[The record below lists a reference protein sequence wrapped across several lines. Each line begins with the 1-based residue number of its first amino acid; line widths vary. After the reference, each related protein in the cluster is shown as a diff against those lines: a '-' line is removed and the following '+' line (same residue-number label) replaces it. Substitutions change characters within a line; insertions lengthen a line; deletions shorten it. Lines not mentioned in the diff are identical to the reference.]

1 MQWTRD
7 LLIKKDPDSVLD
19 YQLDWSSW
27 LGTDTISTSVFTVP
41 TGLTKDSEGNTS
53 TTSTVWLS
61 GGTLN
66 QIYNVVCRITTTG
79 GRTVDRSFDV
89 LMAEY

>member
-19 YQLDWSSW
+19 YQVDWASW
-27 LGTDTISTSVFTVP
+27 LGTDVISVSTFNVP
-41 TGLTKDSEGNTS
+41 TGLTKNSEGNTD

-61 GGTLN
+61 GGTVN
-66 QIYNVVCRITTTG
+66 QIYTVTCRIVTTG